1 MRISI
6 LLILILFGS
15 FSQKVERDPR
25 LVGRWMMLFSL
36 DTTGEVIKDE
46 FYQKKYVEEYTQSG
60 KLILDPNFLR
70 DDMEAR
76 GIKLTALDYAAI
88 PTLDWTTIDNNT
100 LQLDYG
106 GLGIRSNRYGFLGDT
121 LIFGYSNGNT
131 RYLLRVK

>member
-1 MRISI
+1 
-6 LLILILFGS
+6 
-15 FSQKVERDPR
+15 
-25 LVGRWMMLFSL
+25 MLFSL
-36 DTTGEVIKDE
+36 DATGEVIKDE

-88 PTLDWTTIDNNT
+88 PTFDWTTIDNNT

-106 GLGIRSNRYGFLGDT
+106 GQGIRSNRYGFLGDT

>member
-36 DTTGEVIKDE
+36 DATGEVIKDE

-88 PTLDWTTIDNNT
+88 PTFDWTTIDNNT
-100 LQLDYG
+100 LQLDNG
-106 GLGIRSNRYGFLGDT
+106 ELGIRSNRYGFLGDT
-121 LIFGYSNGNT
+121 LIFGYSNGNR

>member
-6 LLILILFGS
+6 LLILILFGA

-36 DTTGEVIKDE
+36 DATGEVIKDE
-46 FYQKKYVEEYTQSG
+46 FYQKMYVEEYTQSG

-88 PTLDWTTIDNNT
+88 PTFDWTTIYNNT

-106 GLGIRSNRYGFLGDT
+106 ALGIRSNRYGFLGDT

>member
-6 LLILILFGS
+6 LLILILFGY

-60 KLILDPNFLR
+60 KLILDPNFLM

-88 PTLDWTTIDNNT
+88 PSFD
-100 LQLDYG
+100 
-106 GLGIRSNRYGFLGDT
+106 
-121 LIFGYSNGNT
+121 
-131 RYLLRVK
+131 